1 MGKSQKR
8 GGEKAH
14 RKRVT
19 ARNQFVKGY
28 VQRQVKIA
36 YERHEEW
43 KKQKELNDNKGTDN
57 QSVPRFNI
65 TGQED

>member
-14 RKRVT
+14 RKRVI
-19 ARNQFVKGY
+19 ARNQFQQGY
-28 VQRQVKIA
+28 IQRQVKIA

-43 KKQKELNDNKGTDN
+43 KKQKELDAN
-57 QSVPRFNI
+57 QNTNNESIPRLNI
-65 TGQED
+65 TGQEN